1 MPEGITPMASPCSSV
16 VTSRRSLL
24 RQVLGSALLAGP
36 LLALANCGGSATATV
51 ATTGSSAAVATG
63 TVSAAST
70 TSAPPSSAVTTAARI
85 STASAAG
92 TSTASASAPAASAPA
107 GKALTLQI
115 ASWEKQVQGKQG
127 YAMLAAEYAKV
138 NPNVKIEQEVIPE
151 TLADYNS
158 KVTAQLAGGTA
169 PDLMEAIWG
178 LSQNLAVKGAL
189 QPLDPYVARDKIS
202 TADYVQTALELGR
215 WPQRTGKYYAW
226 YTMFSISPLYYN
238 TALFQQAGQAPPD
251 ESWTWQ
257 HVLEVAQKLTKK
269 GTSAADSVFGYDPT
283 YLTRTMLY
291 AYGWDFA
298 NADGTK
304 SALATQQSIDA
315 LQFWQDLIYKYGVCP
330 PGSLQ
335 FGKGAPAGVFS
346 TTRLGM
352 EIQATYQIGPY
363 RQVKGLEW
371 DVAVPPSG
379 PAGRYTVVK
388 GAPGHAIPTQSPH
401 PTEAWAFLSWWIT
414 HQTPTLVLLEGN
426 LPTKLTALQGYP
438 QAAQKDNPVPAHI
451 GILPD
456 IATKYGKPVQV
467 LPDND
472 AVKAPYYAERAN
484 ILANKEDAQTGMT
497 KAAQQM
503 DGLLQKAIAD
513 QAKK

>member
-1 MPEGITPMASPCSSV
+1 MAPPRSSV
-16 VTSRRSLL
+16 VTSRRRVL
-24 RQVLGSALLAGP
+24 RQVLGSAVLAGP
-36 LLALANCGGSATATV
+36 LLALANCGGSAAATV
-51 ATTGSSAAVATG
+51 ASSSSSAAPASGAVS
-63 TVSAAST
+63 TVSTANVPA
-70 TSAPPSSAVTTAARI
+70 SSAVTSARVSAG
-85 STASAAG
+85 STI
-92 TSTASASAPAASAPA
+92 SASVPAASAAPA

-115 ASWEKQVQGKQG
+115 ASWEKQEQGKQG
-127 YAMLAAEYAKV
+127 YAMLAGEYAKV
-138 NPNVKIEQEVIPE
+138 NPNVKIEQQIIPE

-169 PDLMEAIWG
+169 PDLMETIWG

-189 QPLDPYVARDKIS
+189 QALDPYVARDKIS
-202 TADYVQTALELGR
+202 TSDYVQTALELGR
-215 WPQRTGKYYAW
+215 WPQKTGKYYAW

-269 GTSAADSVFGYDPT
+269 GASAADSVFGYDPT

-315 LQFWQDLIYKYGVCP
+315 LQFWQDLIYKYAVCP
-330 PGSLQ
+330 PASLQ

-379 PAGRYTVVK
+379 PAGRFTVVK
-388 GAPGHAIPTQSPH
+388 GAPGHAIPTQSAH
-401 PTEAWAFLSWWIT
+401 ATEAWAFLSWWIT
-414 HQTPTLVLLEGN
+414 HQTPTLVILEGN
-426 LPTKLTALQGYP
+426 LPSKLSALQGYP

-472 AVKAPYYAERAN
+472 NVKAPYYAERAN